1 MYESE
6 ASQFVSI
13 QSDKSTYACWAPSQ
27 VRPIEADARAASSG
41 AASSS
46 SNSRE
51 RRWQLADFDIG
62 RPLGQGK
69 FGSVYLARERKSKYI
84 VALKVGLEIA
94 SLPSPY
100 VILLLEELLE
110 VSCKCCKV

>member
-1 MYESE
+1 MLG
-6 ASQFVSI
+6 VPL
-13 QSDKSTYACWAPSQ
+13 TLQ
-27 VRPIEADARAASSG
+27 VRPPETDARAASSG

-84 VALKVGLEIA
+84 VALKVGHANGDVA
-94 SLPSPY
+94 SLR
-100 VILLLEELLE
+100 
-110 VSCKCCKV
+110 